1 MKEKF
6 LIAVTFAA
14 FVMLGC
20 SLQLPEKVS
29 VKTDATYEF
38 MLGKMD
44 KSLEDRFDLGATS
57 LGSSGNM
64 KMYGYRPNGDTSTT
78 KKNVILT
85 DFYDVDLDFAEF
97 FKNTKISDSV
107 GKMSFSQEVSIPKF
121 DKTDEL
127 AQTVSQDAVAN
138 VIAVSG
144 KPISS
149 SPQTFVVVAGSVSY
163 GSSATAS
170 ISFTGSPSGVVT
182 LTTGS
187 VSKTGNISG
196 SSASIDI
203 SNFTIDSST
212 TIKCASGSGTFTLAV
227 APGAV
232 VRSASNISLELTT
245 PVTQNINI
253 TMDPQVKE
261 STIGTGEIRISAAVP
276 GGWSGS
282 ISVKNVNVTGAFSAN
297 STNGTI
303 SLNNKTFSTGSISV
317 TANYAL
323 DNVSFSSFGDG
334 KFTGN
339 VKLEIGSLASVVVT
353 APTDIETSVDK
364 EQDLSD
370 EYKNMIEQVVFKKSG
385 LKGKYTNTFPAGND
399 FKLKAKSNF
408 IGLTSEGTQDLY
420 GNTTNADI
428 AILAADVPY
437 PQTITSGSK
446 VDFKAGWELPNWN
459 PVDKTYKVVNLIPE
473 QKYKFSVELEP
484 ELNWTEVTIRAN
496 DGLSPTDNVSKI
508 NIDVPSMLAALGPDL
523 SEKFSLHKLPVYLFC
538 EKPSIEALNDIKLKG
553 HIVAGVKVSDTGNFT
568 KEPTNILGTPTQ
580 DSEMPFAKMPDIIKN
595 DNGVVLTNF
604 AATGASVVSD
614 LAEQLNHT
622 FADENEKLYVKSKVA
637 LTIPR
642 TTITKEQMDSLS
654 KEHRAISIKVA
665 IEVPFD
671 FNVKGNTPDEKAV
684 YLNLG
689 GLFGGSSEGD
699 LFGRS
704 EATDINNIQKY
715 ISIINSAKLVYKS
728 KVAPFKSFAA
738 DGTETHVS
746 IEVDFNSTGVD
757 KKTFDF
763 NGGPLVLTR
772 SEFEALMKTYPL
784 KPSIKVK
791 IPVGQFMIQQDVKME
806 GSLMLKVESAG
817 EIPIFGGN

>member
-6 LIAVTFAA
+6 LIAVTIAA

-20 SLQLPEKVS
+20 SLQIPEKVS
-29 VKTDATYEF
+29 VKTDANYEF
-38 MLGKMD
+38 MLGKID
-44 KSLEDRFDLGATS
+44 KSLGDRFDLGS
-57 LGSSGNM
+57 DSSDSR
-64 KMYGYRPNGDTSTT
+64 KMHGYRPNGDTSTV

-85 DFYDVDLDFAEF
+85 DFYDVDLDFADF

-107 GKMSFSQEVSIPKF
+107 GKMSFNQEVNIPNF
-121 DKTDEL
+121 NQTEEL
-127 AQTVSQDAVAN
+127 TQTVSEDAVAN
-138 VIAVSG
+138 VIAVLG

-149 SPQTFVVVAGSVSY
+149 SPQTFVTAGSVSY

-182 LTTGS
+182 LTTDS
-187 VSKTGNISG
+187 VSKSGSISG
-196 SSASIDI
+196 GAASIDI

-212 TIKCASGSGTFTLAV
+212 TIKCTSGSGTFNLAV
-227 APGAV
+227 VPGAV
-232 VRSASNISLELTT
+232 VSAASNISLDLTT

-261 STIGTGEIRISAAVP
+261 STIGTGVIRISASVP
-276 GGWSGS
+276 AGWGGS
-282 ISVKNVNVTGAFSAN
+282 ISVKNVNVTRAFSAN

-385 LKGKYTNTFPAGND
+385 LKGKYTNTFPAGNN

-408 IGLTSEGTQDLY
+408 IGLTSEGTQYLY

-428 AILAADVPY
+428 AILAADAPHT
-437 PQTITSGSK
+437 QTITSGSK

-459 PVDKTYKVVNLIPE
+459 PVDKTYKVVSLVPG

-484 ELNWTEVTIRAN
+484 ELNWTEVTIKAN
-496 DGLSPTDNVSKI
+496 DGLSPTDNISKI
-508 NIDVPSMLAALGPDL
+508 NINFPSMLDSLGPDI
-523 SEKFSLHKLPVYLFC
+523 SAKFSLHKLPVYLFC
-538 EKPSIEALNDIKLKG
+538 EMPSIEALNNVKLKG
-553 HIVAGVKVSDTGNFT
+553 HIVAGVKESDTGIFT
-568 KEPTNILGTPTQ
+568 HDTTNVLGTQTQ
-580 DSEMPFAKMPDIIKN
+580 ASEMPFVNMPEIIKN
-595 DNGVVLTNF
+595 DKGVVLTNF
-604 AATGASVVSD
+604 ASAGASVVSD
-614 LAEQLNHT
+614 LSEQLNHT
-622 FADENEKLYVKSKVA
+622 LANNNEKLYIKSKVA
-637 LTIPR
+637 IAIPR
-642 TTITKEQMDSLS
+642 ITITREQIDSLS
-654 KEHRAISIKVA
+654 KEHRAISIKAA

-671 FNVKGNTPDEKAV
+671 FKVKGNTPDEKAV
-684 YLNLG
+684 YLNLD
-689 GLFGGSSEGD
+689 GLFEGSSGGGD

-763 NGGPLVLTR
+763 NGGPLELTR
-772 SEFEALMKTYPL
+772 SEIEALMKTYPL
-784 KPSIKVK
+784 KPSIKAK

>member
-6 LIAVTFAA
+6 LIAAATTA
-14 FVMLGC
+14 FVIIGC
-20 SLQLPEKVS
+20 SLQIPEKVS

-38 MLGKMD
+38 MLGKID

-57 LGSSGNM
+57 LGSSGDM
-64 KMYGYRPNGDTSTT
+64 KMYGYRPNGDTSTV

-85 DFYDVDLDFAEF
+85 DFYDVDLDFADF

-107 GKMSFSQEVSIPKF
+107 GKMSFNQEVNIPNF
-121 DKTDEL
+121 NQTEEL
-127 AQTVSQDAVAN
+127 TQTVSEDAVAN

-149 SPQTFVVVAGSVSY
+149 SPQTFVTAGSVSY

-187 VSKTGNISG
+187 VSKSGSISG
-196 SSASIDI
+196 GAASIDI

-212 TIKCASGSGTFTLAV
+212 TIKCTSGSGTFTLAV
-227 APGAV
+227 VPGAV
-232 VRSASNISLELTT
+232 VSAASNISLDLTT

-261 STIGTGEIRISAAVP
+261 STIGTGAIRISASVP
-276 GGWSGS
+276 VGWGGS

-385 LKGKYTNTFPAGND
+385 LKGKYTNTFPAGNN

-428 AILAADVPY
+428 EILAADVPHT
-437 PQTITSGSK
+437 QTITSGSK

-459 PVDKTYKVVNLIPE
+459 PVDKTYKVVSLVPG

-484 ELNWTEVTIRAN
+484 ELNWTEVTIKAN
-496 DGLSPTDNVSKI
+496 DGLSPTDNISKI
-508 NIDVPSMLAALGPDL
+508 NINFPSMLDTLDADL
-523 SEKFSLHKLPVYLFC
+523 SKKFSLYKLPVYLFC
-538 EKPSIEALNDIKLKG
+538 EMPSIEALNNVKLKG
-553 HIVAGVKVSDTGNFT
+553 HIVAGVKESDTGIFT
-568 KEPTNILGTPTQ
+568 HDTTNVLGTQTQ
-580 DSEMPFAKMPDIIKN
+580 ASEMPFVNMPEIIKN
-595 DNGVVLTNF
+595 DKGVVLTNF
-604 AATGASVVSD
+604 AAAGASVVSD

-622 FADENEKLYVKSKVA
+622 LTNHNEKLYIKSKVA
-637 LTIPR
+637 IAVPR
-642 TTITKEQMDSLS
+642 TTITREQIDSLS
-654 KEHRAISIKVA
+654 KEHRAISIKAA

-671 FNVKGNTPDEKAV
+671 FKVKGNTPDEKAV
-684 YLNLG
+684 YLNLD
-689 GLFGGSSEGD
+689 GLFGGGSGGD

-738 DGTETHVS
+738 DGSETHVS

-763 NGGPLVLTR
+763 NGGPLELTR
-772 SEFEALMKTYPL
+772 PEFEALMKTYPL